1 MAIGKHVK
9 TLLSQ
14 IPCRYIRTASSFRCS
29 VVFQLIIVTVTYIQ
43 FDMHLGPDCLPSDSL
58 ADPSRIIQGYYT
70 AVFVEHI
77 EVQAGM
83 DC

>member
-29 VVFQLIIVTVTYIQ
+29 VVPVNYRNGNLYSIRYAFGTGL
-43 FDMHLGPDCLPSDSL
+43 L
-58 ADPSRIIQGYYT
+58 AFGFASDPSRIIQGSYT